1 MRSETQI
8 VPASKTTPWAGR
20 ILTTIPVLFL
30 LFDGL
35 GKMTKV
41 APVMEACAQLE
52 IPERVV
58 PGLGVVLIVATLI
71 YAFPQTSALGA
82 IVLTGYLGG
91 ATWTHV
97 RMGGP
102 VFPIVF
108 PSLVAAMIW
117 GGLYMREPRL
127 RALIPVR
134 RQTSPAPGD
143 LPTDFSAWPR
153 DMHDFAGSTNTAGTP
168 GLGTVGSGDVPAG
181 AIGGLLAREIEPSA
195 SAVWGVH
202 PHALAG
208 EATSG
213 DEGTTA

>member
-8 VPASKTTPWAGR
+8 PPVSKTTLRAGR
-20 ILTTIPVLFL
+20 ILTAIPVLFL

-35 GKMTKV
+35 GKVMKV

-52 IPERVV
+52 VPERVV

-71 YAFPQTSALGA
+71 YAIPQTSVLGA

-117 GGLYMREPRL
+117 GGLLLREPRL
-127 RALIPVR
+127 RALFPVR
-134 RQTSPAPGD
+134 RQTLPAPGD
-143 LPTDFSAWPR
+143 APTNRSTSPR
-153 DMHDFAGSTNTAGTP
+153 DVHD
-168 GLGTVGSGDVPAG
+168 
-181 AIGGLLAREIEPSA
+181 LAETMA
-195 SAVWGVH
+195 
-202 PHALAG
+202 
-208 EATSG
+208 
-213 DEGTTA
+213 

>member
-8 VPASKTTPWAGR
+8 VPASKTTLWAGR
-20 ILTTIPVLFL
+20 TMTTIPVLFL

-35 GKMTKV
+35 GKMMKA

-71 YAFPQTSALGA
+71 YAIPRTSVLGA

-102 VFPIVF
+102 VLPIAF

-117 GGLYMREPRL
+117 GGLSMCEPRL
-127 RALIPVR
+127 RALLPVR
-134 RQTSPAPGD
+134 HQESPAPGD
-143 LPTDFSAWPR
+143 LPTDSSASPR
-153 DMHDFAGSTNTAGTP
+153 DMHDFAGSTNPAGTP
-168 GLGTVGSGDVPAG
+168 GLGTVGSGDVLAG
-181 AIGGLLAREIEPSA
+181 VIGGLLSRKNEPSA
-195 SAVWGVH
+195 SASGASIRTRS
-202 PHALAG
+202 PARPPQ
-208 EATSG
+208 ATR
-213 DEGTTA
+213 GTTA